1 MASSFEELET
11 VTESST
17 DDNDNVPNIELNEPG
32 DEFVGDVRH
41 IERNVGKY
49 DKMLVHVTVDGEP
62 RKYWCQA
69 EVERKLERAG
79 IGPGDTVGV
88 RKSERSYT
96 FENDDGE
103 EIEAYEFDVGV
114 SDGGDE

>member
-1 MASSFEELET
+1 MATSFDDLET
-11 VTESST
+11 VNDRST
-17 DDNDNVPNIELNEPG
+17 DDEDDVPNVELNEPG
-32 DEFVGDVRH
+32 DEFVSEGRH

-49 DKMLVHVTVDGEP
+49 DKMLVHVTVDGDP

-69 EVERKLERAG
+69 EVERKLDRAN
-79 IGPGDTVGV
+79 IGPGDVIGV

-114 SDGGDE
+114 SGGDD